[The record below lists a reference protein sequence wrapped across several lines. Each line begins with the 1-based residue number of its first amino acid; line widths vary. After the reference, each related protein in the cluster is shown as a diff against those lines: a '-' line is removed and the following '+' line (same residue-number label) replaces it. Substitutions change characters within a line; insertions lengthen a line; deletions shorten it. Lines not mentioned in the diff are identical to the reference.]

1 MLKSSLMILFLLN
14 IFIKEIKFQSC
25 LVIIILILNI
35 FLNKN
40 LLIDLKKIRFLI
52 YIYILSFLV
61 QIYYNQQGEV
71 IFKIFNLYITKSG
84 VVNFLSNFFR
94 ILNLIMISWLINMKK
109 KWPKF
114 LREYQEIFENVID
127 LAPEV
132 FILIKKRMKLK
143 WFFRYILRQIKIK
156 N

>member
-1 MLKSSLMILFLLN
+1 MLKSSLVILFFLN
-14 IFIKEIKFQSC
+14 IFIKDIKIQSC
-25 LVIIILILNI
+25 LVITILILNI

-52 YIYILSFLV
+52 YIYVLTFLV

-71 IFKIFNLYITKSG
+71 IFKIFNIYITKLG

-94 ILNLIMISWLINMKK
+94 ILNLIMISWLINIKK

-127 LAPEV
+127 LAPNV
-132 FILIKKRMKLK
+132 FIIIKKRMKLK

>member
-1 MLKSSLMILFLLN
+1 MLKSSLIILFLLN
-14 IFIKEIKFQSC
+14 LFLKDIRIQSC
-25 LVIIILILNI
+25 LVVTILILNI

-40 LLIDLKKIRFLI
+40 LLKDLKKIRFLI
-52 YIYILSFLV
+52 YIYILTFV
-61 QIYYNQQGEV
+61 IQIYYNQQGEV
-71 IFKIFNLYITKSG
+71 LFKIFNIYITKSG

-94 ILNLIMISWLINMKK
+94 ILNLIMISWLINIKK
-109 KWPKF
+109 NWPKF

-127 LAPEV
+127 LAPDV
-132 FILIKKRMKLK
+132 FIMIKKRMKLK

>member
-1 MLKSSLMILFLLN
+1 ML
-14 IFIKEIKFQSC
+14 
-25 LVIIILILNI
+25 IILIMNI

-40 LLIDLKKIRFLI
+40 LIKDLKKIRFLI
-52 YIYILSFLV
+52 YIYILTFMV

-71 IFKIFNLYITKSG
+71 LFKMFNIYITKSG